1 MELHHNIIIIIIII
15 VIIIVIVIIIIIV
28 IVIVIIIIIIF
39 IVIVIIIFII
49 IIIISWWDNKNTS
62 NIIRY
67 LEAGL
72 SSLFFPH
79 LKGVKLGAGKIPAAI
94 LLPLGN
100 PKPLFKGPRVPHD
113 PGHGAKHGPSSPQD
127 PRFPGFPM
135 APAGGKM
142 CCTGPVG
149 LGPWLHAGL
158 GQSPVQERSRKRG
171 SSWRS
176 YAMVQ
181 MN

>member
-1 MELHHNIIIIIIII
+1 M
-15 VIIIVIVIIIIIV
+15 
-28 IVIVIIIIIIF
+28 
-39 IVIVIIIFII
+39 
-49 IIIISWWDNKNTS
+49 
-62 NIIRY
+62 
-67 LEAGL
+67 

-142 CCTGPVG
+142 CCTGETLRPCGVG
-149 LGPWLHAGL
+149 ALVACGARPKPGAGAQPKAREL
-158 GQSPVQERSRKRG
+158 MAQLRHGANELMAHVQ
-171 SSWRS
+171 
-176 YAMVQ
+176 
-181 MN
+181 